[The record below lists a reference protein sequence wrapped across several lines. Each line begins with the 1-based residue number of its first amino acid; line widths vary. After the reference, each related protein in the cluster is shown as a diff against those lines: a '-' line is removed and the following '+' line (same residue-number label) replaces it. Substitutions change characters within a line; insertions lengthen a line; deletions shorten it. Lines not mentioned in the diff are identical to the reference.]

1 VSDTGLP
8 SVGSDDTDFAENAIQ
23 RQWDRFAMN
32 DLSVDPSPRLT
43 TVPTSG
49 NSTNSPISIRAFES
63 LPAYDLSLARGD
75 TYAKADSNDNATVST
90 DDPDDRGAPR

>member
-1 VSDTGLP
+1 VTQGLP

-32 DLSVDPSPRLT
+32 DLSVDPEPHGSPP
-43 TVPTSG
+43 VPTSG